1 MSTFPEIERR
11 DNPPMPY
18 EEYRTRELWAFG
30 RRLAIAFFVVGV
42 PLVILV
48 WPWGGK

>member
-18 EEYRTRELWAFG
+18 EEYRARELRTFAKQ
-30 RRLAIAFFVVGV
+30 LVIAFFVVGV
-42 PLVILV
+42 PLAILV